1 MSPSKLLIVN
11 ADDFGFTSDVNEGIV
26 EAYRH
31 GILTATTLMAT
42 GAAFE
47 HAVQLARENPGLD
60 VGCHLVLTGG
70 VSLLPFRR
78 ALPTTIPQLA
88 LAVALGRVRIY
99 DELAGQV
106 QRILEAGIV
115 PTHIDAHKHVHMLPP
130 VMEAMARIAERFRIR
145 WVRRPLGIPVAGPC
159 LGLLLARRGCRMT
172 DYFTGFRLTGRLDTQ
187 ALVNLIRRLPEGVT
201 ELMCHPGYARAEL
214 RTART
219 RLKASRELELEAL
232 KAHETRQA
240 IQDSGARLVNYRS
253 LDAAAR

>member
-1 MSPSKLLIVN
+1 LSASKLLIVN

-26 EAYRH
+26 EAHRH

-70 VSLLPFRR
+70 VSLLPPRR
-78 ALPTTIPQLA
+78 ALPATVPELA
-88 LAVALGRVRIY
+88 LAVALGRVRVY
-99 DELAGQV
+99 DEMVEQV
-106 QRILEAGIV
+106 QRILDAGLV

-130 VMEAMARIAERFRIR
+130 VMEAMARVAERFRIR
-145 WVRRPLGIPVAGPC
+145 WVRRPLGIPVVGPC
-159 LGLLLARRGCRMT
+159 LGLLLTRRGCRMT

-187 ALVNLIRRLPEGVT
+187 ALVDLIRRLPEGST

-214 RTART
+214 RAART

-232 KAHETRQA
+232 KAPETRQA
-240 IQDSGARLVNYRS
+240 IQDSGTRLVNYRA
-253 LDAAAR
+253 LDAAAL